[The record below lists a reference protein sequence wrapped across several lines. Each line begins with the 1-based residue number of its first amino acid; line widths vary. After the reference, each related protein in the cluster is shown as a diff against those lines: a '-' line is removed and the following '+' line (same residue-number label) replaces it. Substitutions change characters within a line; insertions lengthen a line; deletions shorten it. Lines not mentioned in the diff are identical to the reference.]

1 MRSRTLSINTQIVAS
16 QIFDTEAVIINL
28 GNGIIYTMDGVGAD
42 IWRLIEENRSSEFIA
57 RHLARTYDVTVEQA
71 LMDVAAIVQEL
82 IAEDLIVESDEVP
95 AAMPGVL
102 EVPDAPAPYVKPVL
116 VRESDM
122 RDVLALD
129 PPLPKLDDRETA
141 PV

>member
-1 MRSRTLSINTQIVAS
+1 MSSRTLSINSQIVAS

-42 IWRLIEENRSSEFIA
+42 IWRLIEERRNTAFIA
-57 RHLARTYDVTVEQA
+57 GDLARTYDVTAEQA
-71 LMDVAAIVQEL
+71 LIDVGAIVQEL
-82 IAEDLIVESDEVP
+82 IAEDLIVESDEIP
-95 AAMPGVL
+95 AAGPAPRESSGT
-102 EVPDAPAPYVKPVL
+102 PAPYVKPIL

-129 PPLPKLDDRETA
+129 PPLPKLDDHDTA